1 MGDRLLAR
9 RVVMK
14 KDEFPKI
21 PDSEFKQR
29 LQGIKEKMSEND
41 IDLVVVFSNLLDPS
55 AVRYFTDVSPINES
69 SALVIPLEGEPIMC
83 SGQACH
89 EWSKFKSKVEEVRIF
104 PEVGEVSGVE
114 YNIEGQYDFRDLFL
128 ELKEKYSIKKIG
140 IIGDLIFPVEIYK
153 KLEEVFQDSGKVSA
167 EGLMYEMRIQKS
179 ENEIECMRKAGQIIS
194 EAFDYA
200 YPRVKP
206 GITEL
211 DIQADIEG
219 QILRL
224 GAEAYCLSF
233 SPMIPSGPKN
243 SNLCMNR
250 NTLREVKESEIIDI
264 QAGALYE
271 GYNAPICTPVVL
283 GRVPDE
289 IREAVKVADEAKNTV
304 ASAMKPGVSSKELFK
319 VYFNFLEK
327 EGYSKFSPYGSVHSI
342 GMLECESPFFS
353 SEKDVYLKEN
363 MTVCIDAYF
372 KDLPWGA
379 FRIEDT
385 YLITEGQPEL
395 LTDFNKG
402 FIKENF

>member
-1 MGDRLLAR
+1 MI
-9 RVVMK
+9 K
-14 KDEFPKI
+14 KEEFPKI

-29 LQGIKEKMSEND
+29 LQRFKEKMSEND
-41 IDLVVVFSNLLDPS
+41 IDLVVAFSNLLDPS

-114 YNIEGQYDFRDLFL
+114 YNIEGQYDFLDLFS
-128 ELKEKYSIKKIG
+128 ELDKKYEIKKIG

-153 KLEEVFQDSGKVSA
+153 KLEEVFIDSEKVSA
-167 EGLMYEMRIQKS
+167 EGLMYEMRMQKS
-179 ENEIECMRKAGQIIS
+179 ENEIACMRKAGQIIS
-194 EAFDYA
+194 EAFEYA

-233 SPMIPSGPKN
+233 SPMIPSGPEN

-250 NTLREVKESEIIDI
+250 NSLRKVKEGEIIDL

-283 GRVPDE
+283 GNVPDE
-289 IREAVKVADEAKNTV
+289 IREAVKIADEAKNTV
-304 ASAMKPGVSSKELFK
+304 ASAMKPGASSKELFK
-319 VYFNFLEK
+319 IYFDLLKEK
-327 EGYSKFSPYGSVHSI
+327 GFSQFSPYGSVHSI

-353 SEKDVYLKEN
+353 SEKDVFLKKN

-385 YLITEGQPEL
+385 YLITENEPEL
-395 LTDFNKG
+395 LTDFNTG
-402 FIKENF
+402 FIRDNF